1 MTRSEVPPL
10 TALEEQLRRMQTIAH
25 GALRAIDNRISV
37 PPPLPPRESAM
48 RQGQPTDTGRQKA
61 WWEGYRQAIEEVAYF
76 INAENAAAT
85 RLSVTGSSGA
95 AGEQ

>member
-10 TALEEQLRRMQTIAH
+10 TALEAQLRRMQSIAH

-37 PPPLPPRESAM
+37 PGRD
-48 RQGQPTDTGRQKA
+48 GQPTDTGRQKA
-61 WWEGYRQAIEEVAYF
+61 WWEGYRQAIDEVAYF
-76 INAENAAAT
+76 ISAEKEAAT
-85 RLSVTGSSGA
+85 RLSATGSLGA